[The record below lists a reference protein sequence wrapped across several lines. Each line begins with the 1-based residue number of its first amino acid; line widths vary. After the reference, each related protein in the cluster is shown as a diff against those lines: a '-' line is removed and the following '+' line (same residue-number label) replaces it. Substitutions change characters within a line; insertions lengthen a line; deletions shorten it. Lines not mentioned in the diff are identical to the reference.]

1 MSRFVQTENFAFRPE
16 EVIAVELRNDVHN
29 DATLVHLSNGA
40 RIELRGS
47 DRSVFLAWLESE
59 PRRVL
64 GRQIGAV
71 E

>member
-16 EVIAVELRNDVHN
+16 EVIAVELFNDV
-29 DATLVHLSNGA
+29 ALVHLSSGA
-40 RIELRGS
+40 RIVLRGS
-47 DRSVFLAWLESE
+47 DRKVFLAWLESE